1 MSPEKFRSTDS
12 TLLAYHQ
19 SGEGPPLLLVHG
31 TGASSARWL
40 PIIPSLA
47 EQFSVYALDRR
58 GRGDSDDSPHYSLQ
72 REVED
77 VASLVDAVREPVFL
91 LGHSFGAICALEAT
105 LLTPHVHKLILYE
118 PPIPIEDN
126 PTHRNGL
133 IDQLEAL
140 LTIGDREG
148 VLTTFI
154 LEVLHMPPQDF
165 EVYRASATWRA
176 RVAAAHTLPRELRA
190 QERYHFVPERFK
202 NVMIPTLLLMGE
214 NSPARFK
221 TATQLVQ
228 ASLPISRIVILPG
241 QGHVAMDTAP
251 DLFLREITMFLK
263 EST

>member
-1 MSPEKFRSTDS
+1 M
-12 TLLAYHQ
+12 LAYHQ

-40 PIIPSLA
+40 PILPSLA

-165 EVYRASATWRA
+165 EAYRASATWRA